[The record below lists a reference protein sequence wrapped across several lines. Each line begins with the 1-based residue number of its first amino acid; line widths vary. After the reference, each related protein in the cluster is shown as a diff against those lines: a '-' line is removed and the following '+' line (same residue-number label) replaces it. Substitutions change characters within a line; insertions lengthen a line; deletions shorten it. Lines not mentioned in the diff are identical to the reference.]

1 MRRSVLALPALWAVL
16 AGGCDGTLRD
26 GEGWGACQ
34 LPARAC
40 GSGELC
46 VDGRCTAREPEAGDG
61 WQQRA
66 DGFDAVSMLEGS
78 SLSIDAAHGQAL
90 SAAFGGSAHTPL
102 AVARYRGL
110 FPAATAGRVQG
121 TLRLDV
127 DEPFTG
133 SVTFLTLRTRAGET
147 LAALSL
153 GENELHLFV
162 SADVLQPAVVINGL
176 DLAAFPGV
184 RALLVAGRENT
195 LAFEWSQSEYVRIEL
210 NGDRLFELGM
220 EPLDAPAAAQVAEVE
235 LGVSDY
241 QGAMDALGF
250 TFHGWELGFPA
261 R

>member
-1 MRRSVLALPALWAVL
+1 VRRSVLALPALWALL
-16 AGGCDGTLRD
+16 AGGCDGSLRD
-26 GEGWGACQ
+26 GQGWGACQ

-40 GSGELC
+40 GGGELC
-46 VDGRCTAREPEAGDG
+46 VAGRCTAREPDAGDG

-90 SAAFGGSAHTPL
+90 SAAFGGSARTPL

-121 TLRLDV
+121 TVRLDA
-127 DEPFTG
+127 DAPFAG
-133 SVTFLTLRTRAGET
+133 SVTLLSLRTRAGEE
-147 LAALSL
+147 LAELSL
-153 GENELHLFV
+153 WEGELHLV
-162 SADVLQPAVVINGL
+162 VAPGVLQPAVVINGL
-176 DLAAFPGV
+176 DLGAFPGV
-184 RALLVAGRENT
+184 QDLLVAGRENT
-195 LAFEWSQSEYVRIEL
+195 LAFEWSQGQFVRIEL
-210 NGDRLFELGM
+210 NGDRLFERDM
-220 EPLDAPAAAQVAEVE
+220 EPLDAPAAAQVAEIE

-250 TFHGWELGFPA
+250 TFLGWELSFPA

>member
-1 MRRSVLALPALWAVL
+1 MRRSAIALPALWALL

-34 LPARAC
+34 LPARGC
-40 GSGELC
+40 SGGELC
-46 VDGRCTAREPEAGDG
+46 VAGRCTAREPDAPDG
-61 WQQRA
+61 WRQRA
-66 DGFDAVSMLEGS
+66 DGFVAVSTLDGCS
-78 SLSIDAAHGQAL
+78 ISIDAAHGQAL

-102 AVARYRGL
+102 AVARYRGR

-121 TLRLDV
+121 TLRLDA

-133 SVTFLTLRTRAGET
+133 GVTLLTLRTRAGET

-153 GENELHLFV
+153 GDEELHL
-162 SADVLQPAVVINGL
+162 SASPGVLQPAAVINGL
-176 DLAAFPGV
+176 DLPTFPEV
-184 RALLVAGRENT
+184 RGLLVAGRENT
-195 LAFEWSQSEYVRIEL
+195 LAFEWSQGEYVRIEV
-210 NGDRLFELGM
+210 NGDRIFEREM

-250 TFHGWELGFPA
+250 TFHGWELTFPSP
-261 R
+261 